1 MDAICATL
9 DGQQPETGVFI
20 ECEENARG
28 RYLVIQIDAVN
39 SFLVLCE
46 VEVFTA
52 KDGPQHTTQQDARP
66 RNTTANTQRKTAE
79 HHCRQ
84 ATPDRKTTR
93 RYTMPD
99 LGTPR
104 QIQH

>member
-1 MDAICATL
+1 MDTWPTKNSASAIAMDAICATL

-39 SFLVLCE
+39 SYLVLCE

-52 KDGPQHTTQQDARP
+52 KG
-66 RNTTANTQRKTAE
+66 K
-79 HHCRQ
+79 
-84 ATPDRKTTR
+84 
-93 RYTMPD
+93 
-99 LGTPR
+99 
-104 QIQH
+104 